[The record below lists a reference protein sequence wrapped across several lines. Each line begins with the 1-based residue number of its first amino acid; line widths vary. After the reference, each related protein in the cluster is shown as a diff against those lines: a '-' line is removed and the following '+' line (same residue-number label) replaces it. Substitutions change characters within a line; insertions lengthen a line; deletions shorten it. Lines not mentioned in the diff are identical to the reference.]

1 MARSPEY
8 GRSPKL
14 RWSKTGIG
22 GFRFIE
28 PQQNQWSMRCWTIRE
43 LADSG
48 ELIDEGNELHHC
60 VATYA
65 ESCAKRT
72 TSIWSLRCH
81 GSLESHRVLT
91 IEVLPTTRMII
102 TALGKCNSD
111 PKPDARSV
119 MEKWAEQERLE
130 IGRWV

>member
-1 MARSPEY
+1 MARSAEN

-14 RWSKTGIG
+14 RWHNTGIG
-22 GFRFIE
+22 GLRFIE
-28 PQQNQWSMRCWTIRE
+28 PQQNQWAIRCWTIRE

-91 IEVLPTTRMII
+91 IEVSPTNRTIV

-111 PKPDARSV
+111 PKPGVRSV
-119 MEKWAEQERLE
+119 MEMWAEQERLE